1 MHWLPWRWLL
11 GWVAKRQGFLDPL
24 HLLDRLRRFAQP
36 SEVGEPLELLR
47 AGAAFHARGLLNTR
61 AIQYNLDWVWPF
73 WVQRQFNPRDPSFIP
88 RGFSF
93 SHINLTHR
101 NWTTVAL
108 PDSPTFPLVDP
119 AGLITPFYDRWSLD
133 AVLLKA
139 DGSLCIPS
147 EERRPKQSLS
157 LSPEYA
163 VLTEFSWQGLD
174 LSGRAEV
181 KRSAAGDT
189 LEWSVKAYSPEP
201 GAFLVLS
208 LRPYNPEGIALVDKI
223 ESLPDSQGWRVDG
236 RGEVRFSQ
244 RPEGMVFSEHSQ
256 GDVLARLTSR
266 EEALPAKTGSATE
279 IHCLVGLAT
288 AASLFSLP
296 VGTSLQVTATVD
308 LSSETRKLPPL
319 HSPSSS
325 RPQPDKP
332 ESSALPWAEL
342 KTAPRLDFPHSRFA
356 FLYEAAQHSL
366 LQHAP
371 WGVVVPGPYTY
382 RRFWFRDA
390 AFILDAMLVMGWYE
404 RVAAVLAG
412 YTSRQQDSGY
422 FLSQDGEWDSNG
434 EALWILNRFEVCAQ
448 SRVANLSD
456 DAIRQGAAWIE
467 KKRVA
472 SAADAAVQGLLPAGF
487 SAEHLGPN
495 DHYYWDAFWSQ
506 AGLQAAADLLA
517 RRGHEREAQG
527 FARSAREMHQAIWA
541 SLDLARARRNL
552 GVTLPASPNRRM
564 DAGAIGSI
572 AFGYPLQLLGDA
584 RDPSLLATVNWLM
597 DNQRVQGAF
606 FQDMIHSGINPYL
619 TLHMAQVLLRAGD
632 ARHGELAQAVA
643 DLASPTGQWPEAIHP
658 ITLGG
663 CMGDGQHIW
672 AAAEWLLYLRNL
684 FVREEGE
691 GLNLGQGLLPVW
703 LKSGPSLSFGPAP
716 TAFGSLSLHFQAE
729 AAGVKARLSA
739 QWHQAPLWL
748 RVCVPGT
755 VETTLDSNLTQA
767 EILLPWL

>member
-24 HLLDRLRRFAQP
+24 HFLDRLRRFAQP

-61 AIQYNLDWVWPF
+61 AIQYNLDWIWPF

-108 PDSPTFPLVDP
+108 PDSPTFPLVDA
-119 AGLITPFYDRWSLD
+119 AGLITPFYDRWSLE

-147 EERRPKQSLS
+147 KEKQPEQRLI
-157 LSPEYA
+157 LSPAFA
-163 VLTEFSWQGLD
+163 VLTDFAWENFTLK
-174 LSGRAEV
+174 GRAEV
-181 KRSAAGDT
+181 KRSPAGDC
-189 LEWSVKAYSPEP
+189 LEWSVQAVSPEP
-201 GAFLVLS
+201 GAFLILS
-208 LRPYNPEGIALVDKI
+208 LRPYNPEGIALVDWI
-223 ESLPDSQGWRVDG
+223 QSLPDSQGWRIDG
-236 RGEVRFSQ
+236 RDEVRFSKPPD
-244 RPEGMVFSEHSQ
+244 RMDFSNHGH
-256 GDVLARLTSR
+256 GDVLSRLQQQGET
-266 EEALPAKTGSATE
+266 LPPQSQEVTE
-279 IHCLVGLAT
+279 IRCSVGLAT
-288 AASLFSLP
+288 AAAWFAIP
-296 VGTSLQVTATVD
+296 VGLPLQVTATMN
-308 LSSETRKLPPL
+308 LSGETRKLLPL
-319 HSPSSS
+319 
-325 RPQPDKP
+325 QKQN
-332 ESSALPWAEL
+332 SSATSSHSAKAKTHPWAEL
-342 KTAPRLDFPHSRFA
+342 DSVPRLEFAFSRFS

-390 AFILDAMLVMGWYE
+390 AFILDAMLVMGLTD
-404 RVAAVLAG
+404 RVASVLEG
-412 YTSRQQDSGY
+412 YANHQKVSGY

-434 EALWILNRFEVCAQ
+434 EALWILNRYEVFSQ
-448 SRVANLSD
+448 KRVANLSD
-456 DAIRQGAAWIE
+456 DAILRGAKWIVQ
-467 KKRVA
+467 KCVRT
-472 SAADAAVQGLLPAGF
+472 SADAAVVGLLPAGF

-506 AGLQAAADLLA
+506 AGLEAAAALCA
-517 RRGHEREAQG
+517 RRGLHHEAESFAQ
-527 FARSAREMHQAIWA
+527 SAREMHQAIWA
-541 SLDLARARRNL
+541 SLDLARSRRNL
-552 GVTLPASPNRRM
+552 GMTLPASPNRRM
-564 DAGAIGSI
+564 DAGAVGSI
-572 AFGYPLQLLGDA
+572 AFGYPLQLGDA

-606 FQDMIHSGINPYL
+606 FQDMIHSGLNPYL
-619 TLHMAQVLLRAGD
+619 TLHLAQVLLRSGD
-632 ARHGELAQAVA
+632 ARHGELAQAIA

-663 CMGDGQHIW
+663 CMGDGQHVW
-672 AAAEWLLYLRNL
+672 AAAEWLIYLRNL

-691 GLNLGQGLLPVW
+691 GLILGQGILSPW
-703 LKSGPSLSFGPAP
+703 LKSGKGMSFGPAP
-716 TAFGSLSLHFQAE
+716 TAFGKVTLLFQAE
-729 AAGVKARLSA
+729 DAGVKVQWTAH
-739 QWHQAPLWL
+739 WHQAPPFIRL
-748 RVCVPGT
+748 CVPGT
-755 VETTLDSNLTQA
+755 AETPLPSDLSQY